1 MLEQN
6 EFISVQPDNRTL
18 IEESL
23 EYAWD
28 RILKQSTNPYPDL
41 KNPMLTPDEFVVL
54 LASER
59 GVADWQPDDTLVQ
72 QRRTTDKAF
81 KIHSKAGSRA
91 GLKTALDA
99 LGFSSV
105 VTRGEALYSIDVEG
119 RLLDQPLTA
128 EMSQRLHAR
137 ISAYKSERDS
147 VTTTLSRLHNAHQY
161 RALLLHHARI
171 VHVRAAEPIPPLYAM
186 PKTRAIAIYSVKS
199 VRIKH
204 G

>member
-1 MLEQN
+1 MSEPN

-28 RILKQSTNPYPDL
+28 GILKRSTNPYPDL

-81 KIHSKAGSRA
+81 EIHSKAGTRA

-99 LGFSSV
+99 LGFDSV
-105 VTRGEALYSIDVEG
+105 VTKSDEPYAINVEAMLQ
-119 RLLDQPLTA
+119 DQPLTN
-128 EMSQRLHAR
+128 EMYRRVNIRVST
-137 ISAYKSERDS
+137 YKSERDI
-147 VTTTLSRLHNAHQY
+147 VRTHLSRLHLIKRY
-161 RALLLHHARI
+161 RAVMINRSRI
-171 VHVRAAEPIPPLYAM
+171 IKVQGAER
-186 PKTRAIAIYSVKS
+186 KN
-199 VRIKH
+199 